1 MGQILVVVEA
11 DKTTHRVLS
20 NALTTIQS
28 CPLVTTIL
36 NKATSRSDAGYYYY
50 AA

>member
-1 MGQILVVVEA
+1 MGQIIVVVEA
-11 DKTTHRVLS
+11 DKTTQKVVTS
-20 NALTTIQS
+20 ALATVQS

-36 NKATSRSDAGYYYY
+36 NKTSSGESSYYYY